1 MNAWPFFLS
10 WTPVIVL
17 TILAVGFKRPAL
29 DLSIYGTGFT
39 LLLVVMYFDTPL
51 QVALL
56 AGLDGILTT
65 LPLVLV
71 IFAGIL
77 LSSLLTMTGSLPRI
91 VGWFMGG
98 VRSAFHRSL
107 LITMGVGNFMEGAG
121 VIAEPVVAPML
132 RAAGVAPAGAAAL
145 SIVGYAGLMTL
156 EMAGII
162 ITVLSIVTGIPEAE
176 LGLASAWL
184 SIPATLA
191 MALCVPIFLPRPWPG
206 FQRWLLVLTCGV
218 VVGFAALGTAA
229 WLNVSISGM
238 VAGLVL
244 IFFLVMIGNRSL
256 TLKNGILKDLAPF
269 LLILAILLLLNIVP
283 ALKDLT
289 FKRLSISLQVIPV
302 HTIIFRPFFS
312 AYLYLFLA
320 FLLGA
325 KLFKVSGVQMKE
337 VLRTGSQKGWRAS
350 LAMALFGSMGQIIA
364 YSGYTPGFT
373 ELEQAAS
380 LPWVM
385 ANGLSGYTGSAFP
398 VFVPLLGWVGTF
410 LTGYG
415 VASLM
420 LFGQLQVQTAELMGI
435 SATWLASGLAVGASL
450 GSISSPFKIAIAT
463 PMCGALGQEG
473 AILRLT
479 IPLGVAA
486 SLLVGVVLWLI
497 V

>member
-1 MNAWPFFLS
+1 MSAWPFFLS
-10 WTPVIVL
+10 WSPVILL

-39 LLLVVMYFDTPL
+39 LLLVIFFFDTPL
-51 QVALL
+51 QIALL

-65 LPLVLV
+65 LPLVLM

-77 LSSLLTMTGSLPRI
+77 LSSLLMMTGSLPRI

-98 VRSAFHRSL
+98 VRGAFDRSL

-121 VIAEPVVAPML
+121 VIAEPLVAPML

-191 MALCVPIFLPRPWPG
+191 MALCVPIFLPRPLPG
-206 FQRWLLVLTCGV
+206 FRRWLLVLACGL

-238 VAGLVL
+238 VAGLALILTLVL
-244 IFFLVMIGNRSL
+244 FGNRFL
-256 TLKNGILKDLAPF
+256 TLKGGIVKDLAPF
-269 LLILAILLLLNIVP
+269 LFILAVLLILNTAPV
-283 ALKDLT
+283 LKELT
-289 FKRLSISLQVIPV
+289 FKRLSVSLQVIPV
-302 HTIIFRPFFS
+302 HTITFRPLFS
-312 AYLYLFLA
+312 AYIYLFLA
-320 FLLGA
+320 FLLAA
-325 KLFKVSGVQMKE
+325 KLFKVGGIQMRE

-350 LAMALFGSMGQIIA
+350 LAMALFGAMGQIIA
-364 YSGYTPGFT
+364 YSGYTPGFA
-373 ELEQAAS
+373 ELSQAAN

-385 ANGLSGYTGSAFP
+385 AHGLTIYTGSAYP

-420 LFGQLQVQTAELMGI
+420 LFGQLQVQTAGIMGI
-435 SATWLASGLAVGASL
+435 SATWLSSGLAVGASL
-450 GSISSPFKIAIAT
+450 GSISSPFKIAIAA

-486 SLLVGVVLWLI
+486 SLLVGVILWAI
-497 V
+497 A

>member
-1 MNAWPFFLS
+1 MSAWPFFLS
-10 WTPVIVL
+10 WSPVIVL

-29 DLSIYGTGFT
+29 DLSIYGTAYT
-39 LLLVVMYFDTPL
+39 LALVLFAFDTPL
-51 QVALL
+51 SVALL

-77 LSSLLTMTGSLPRI
+77 LSSLLMMTGSLPRI

-98 VRSAFHRSL
+98 VRGAFDRSL

-162 ITVLSIVTGIPEAE
+162 VTVLSIVTGIPVAE

-206 FQRWLLVLTCGV
+206 FRRWLLVLACGA

-238 VAGLVL
+238 VAGLAL
-244 IFFLVMIGNRSL
+244 ILALVMIGNRSL
-256 TLKNGILKDLAPF
+256 SLKNGILKDLAPF
-269 LLILAILLLLNIVP
+269 LFILAVLLLLNTVP
-283 ALKDLT
+283 VLKELT
-289 FKRLSISLQVIPV
+289 FKRLSLSLQVIPV
-302 HTIIFRPFFS
+302 HTITFRPLFS
-312 AYLYLFLA
+312 AYIYLFLA
-320 FLLGA
+320 FLLA
-325 KLFKVSGVQMKE
+325 ARLFKVGGDQMRE
-337 VLRTGSQKGWRAS
+337 VLRTGTAKGWRAS
-350 LAMALFGSMGQIIA
+350 VAMALFGAMGQMIA
-364 YSGYTPGFT
+364 YSGYAPGFAELT
-373 ELEQAAS
+373 EAAN

-385 ANGLSGYTGSAFP
+385 AHGLTVYTGSTYP

-420 LFGQLQVQTAELMGI
+420 LFGQLQVQTAGLMGI

-486 SLLVGVVLWLI
+486 SLLIGVVLWFI
-497 V
+497 A